1 MFPPQAYVEPED
13 VKKNLP
19 KQICAAVKW
28 EQSMGHI
35 FGKYAD
41 PELMP
46 SVYEC
51 GPGGQL
57 SAVLHKING
66 KAARKAL
73 RVKV

>member
-1 MFPPQAYVEPED
+1 MD
-13 VKKNLP
+13 VTKNLP
-19 KQICAAVKW
+19 KQIYAAVRW
-28 EQSMGHI
+28 EQSMCHI

-57 SAVLHKING
+57 TALLHKING

-73 RVKV
+73 RIKV